1 VTVSPADYSLW
12 VLRRASHRDSV
23 GLWEAILLGII
34 NCLGESKP
42 HDAILIETDEEGRL
56 AYLSPLAG
64 RQTLPVGPFQIAGNI
79 PIQLLCFAGTR
90 IRVTFQS

>member
-1 VTVSPADYSLW
+1 VTVSPA
-12 VLRRASHRDSV
+12 LRRARHGDSV
-23 GLWEAILLGII
+23 GLWETILFGII

-42 HDAILIETDEEGRL
+42 YDAILIETDEEGRL

-64 RQTLPVGPFQIAGNI
+64 RQTRPVGPFQIAGNI
-79 PIQLLCFAGTR
+79 PTQLLRFAGTG